1 MPSPFARVLPFC
13 RRFIRRL
20 LHERAQ
26 TLYFGRNLSY
36 VDSRAQNVDRIV
48 DNCGAFGVFNAPKF
62 GVAPRILQKFGRVLC
77 VLWKE
82 LNKYAPILENC
93 VCVERLFVRPYNAV
107 VHMPAAPLSS
117 PCARG
122 LIGRG
127 APRHCFMTMARLCA
141 DGTDRCAR
149 RDPPGAVRPG
159 CRGAH
164 YAIVLLTD
172 SNAGRCVPRC
182 LYFAD
187 ALFGSRSVRL
197 IFCIFYKKG
206 RFDFCAEFC
215 VDDFY
220 SAADFCATD
229 VFCAI
234 DFALFCAYAPC
245 MRAYVVRL
253 LKCLRRS
260 AARALFPARSLG
272 LLPLF
277 PRPQSYFCACTAA
290 PHCACFSVF
299 LSMRR

>member
-1 MPSPFARVLPFC
+1 M
-13 RRFIRRL
+13 
-20 LHERAQ
+20 
-26 TLYFGRNLSY
+26 
-36 VDSRAQNVDRIV
+36 

-82 LNKYAPILENC
+82 LNKCAPILENY

-149 RDPPGAVRPG
+149 RDPPSAVRPG

-187 ALFGSRSVRL
+187 ALFGSLGKYGRFFAFFIRKVAL
-197 IFCIFYKKG
+197 IFVPNSASMIFTALLIFAPPMY
-206 RFDFCAEFC
+206 
-215 VDDFY
+215 
-220 SAADFCATD
+220 
-229 VFCAI
+229 
-234 DFALFCAYAPC
+234 FALLDLRFFAPMRRVCA
-245 MRAYVVRL
+245 RT
-253 LKCLRRS
+253 S
-260 AARALFPARSLG
+260 
-272 LLPLF
+272 
-277 PRPQSYFCACTAA
+277 CAC
-290 PHCACFSVF
+290 
-299 LSMRR
+299 